1 MKVFTTS
8 FLLRNKPTLH
18 VLEEILYMYKYVYVY
33 AHVVSATPHLLQY
46 MCLKV
51 TLVAE
56 TISTTAPH
64 SPTR

>member
-18 VLEEILYMYKYVYVY
+18 VELEEILYMYKYVYVY
-33 AHVVSATPHLLQY
+33 ADVVSATPHLLQY

-51 TLVAE
+51 TLVC
-56 TISTTAPH
+56 
-64 SPTR
+64 